1 MEIKTFIGQKLNYI
15 NGILRV
21 HIELSKPLKDKKDL
35 KFTYEYYNPP
45 KNPLDYLSKRYILYP
60 LSSYFNSKRIKDDV
74 VFNISFQH
82 LGDLGYF
89 LNRNRTIITCADI
102 YIFIGKRKPWI
113 IQKYLI
119 SGLKRCKYIMAISDF
134 TKNELIKFLGVPE
147 EKITVI
153 KCGIN
158 REIFKPIPQNK
169 ITDLTP
175 LYPEYRKLLHVGTE
189 IGRKD
194 FLTLLKALYILKKKE
209 KKIKLIR
216 VGTPSYPNLIKN
228 LGLEN
233 EVIYLTNISDKRL
246 IEIYNLCDFFVF
258 PSLYEGFGL
267 PGLEAAACG
276 IPVICSDIPVFREIY
291 QNFPL
296 YFPPKDYKTLA
307 NLILEG
313 INDDSLKNQIIKN
326 GIELTKK
333 YSWKKSSDKYY
344 RLAKYIVENN

>member
-35 KFTYEYYNPP
+35 KFTYEYYDPP
-45 KNPLDYLSKRYILYP
+45 KNSLDYLSKRYLIYP
-60 LSSYFNSKRIKDDV
+60 FSSHFNSKRIKEDV

-82 LGDLGYF
+82 LADLGFF

-113 IQKYLI
+113 IKKYLI
-119 SGLKRCKYIMAISDF
+119 SGLKRCKYIIAISDF
-134 TKNELIKFLGVPE
+134 TKNELTKFLGISE

-153 KCGIN
+153 KCGVN

-169 ITDLTP
+169 INELAP
-175 LYPEYRKLLHVGTE
+175 LYPEYRKILHVGTE
-189 IGRKD
+189 VGRKD
-194 FLTLLKALYILKKKE
+194 FLTLLKAFYIVKKKE
-209 KKIKLIR
+209 KKVKLVR

-233 EVIYLTNISDKRL
+233 DVIYLTNIRDKRL

-276 IPVICSDIPVFREIY
+276 IPVMCSDIPIFREIY
-291 QNFPL
+291 QDFPI
-296 YFPPKDYKTLA
+296 YFPPKDFKSLA
-307 NLILEG
+307 NLLLES
-313 INDDSLKNQIIKN
+313 INNDSLKSKIIN
-326 GIELTKK
+326 SGYELIKK
-333 YSWKKSSDKYY
+333 YSWKKSSEIYY
-344 RLAKYIVENN
+344 NLAKKIVENN

>member
-45 KNPLDYLSKRYILYP
+45 KNSLDYFSKRYILYP
-60 LSSYFNSKRIKDDV
+60 LYSYFKSKRIEDDV

-82 LGDLGYF
+82 LGDLGYY
-89 LNRNRTIITCADI
+89 LDRNKTILTCADI
-102 YIFIGKRKPWI
+102 YIFIEKRKPWI
-113 IQKYLI
+113 IRNYI
-119 SGLKRCKYIMAISDF
+119 SWGLKRCKYIMAISDF
-134 TKNELIKFLGVPE
+134 TKNELIKYLDVPE
-147 EKITVI
+147 EKVTVV

-158 REIFKPIPQNK
+158 REKFKPIPQDK
-169 ITDLTP
+169 ISELSP
-175 LYPEYRKLLHVGTE
+175 LYPEYKKILHVGTE

-194 FLTLLKALYILKKKE
+194 FLTLLKAFYILKKKE

-216 VGTPSYPNLIKN
+216 VGSPSYPNLIKN
-228 LGLEN
+228 LGLEKDI
-233 EVIYLTNISDKRL
+233 IYLTGISDKRL

-291 QNFPL
+291 QDFPL
-296 YFPPKDYKTLA
+296 YFTPKDYKSLA
-307 NLILEG
+307 NALSEI
-313 INDDSLKNQIIKN
+313 INDDSLKNQIIRK
-326 GIELTKK
+326 GLDLTKK
-333 YSWKKSSDKYY
+333 YSWKKSSERYY
-344 RLAKYIVENN
+344 NLAKFIVENQ